1 MIKLHVNPIVLS
13 KLSVAFPSP
22 AGSAQKQL
30 NKYVATLEAFLNRAV
45 LWKDGHHAAFK
56 WYSISTH
63 RLSQQGGSIGSTPQ
77 IRIHKWLNDNNLS
90 LIKPFIPGDAL
101 TGKVSK
107 VLLSDLVEVD
117 DLVQSVMKTPES
129 LDDLVNR
136 FMTMCPEV
144 FIKAHLT
151 DLYDDLLN
159 NRNIGMLYDT
169 FPVDSKSLERF
180 ISWIPNATRFSY
192 AKKYHHL
199 TNALIIK
206 ISSQL
211 CEGVFYQKKKPSI
224 FGRTYYA
231 GVSVQNIHKTL
242 RKAVLGKCC
251 EYDIE
256 SSVMAFKMGFAAEC
270 YASLKPKDKI
280 RTLDETFKCTISL
293 IRDKK
298 RIREEICQE
307 VFGDDLSLSLDKKMD
322 CVKTGL
328 TAIGFGAK
336 ARLQGWYVSDNEVQR
351 PAINEI
357 FENIDC
363 RRRFVESPFVK
374 ALMVEQGLLDKVI
387 YTNTI
392 ATNRHLL
399 TQSEFLNSKGKPIKN
414 KVLSFAY
421 QTGETKVM
429 NEFRRLAVEWNNVV
443 IANVHDAV
451 FLEHKLIPSRR
462 SYIQETIR
470 LDFNNPYWTFDEKEM
485 TGFILSSAEKEK
497 LEQAEIDFWKEQD
510 ERLRAQ
516 RRSGTLPSLFG
527 EHMEVLDNVF
537 TPSES
542 HSSQSYR
549 QEICVQPSFAI
560 P

>member
-13 KLSVAFPSP
+13 QLCLAFPSP

-63 RLSQQGGSIGSTPQ
+63 RLSQQGGSIGSEPQ

-101 TGKVSK
+101 TGRVSK

-129 LDDLVNR
+129 LDELVKR
-136 FMTMCPEV
+136 FMIMCPEV
-144 FIKAHLT
+144 FIKAYLT
-151 DLYDDLLN
+151 DLYDDLSDN
-159 NRNIGMLYDT
+159 KNIGMLYDT

-180 ISWIPNATRFSY
+180 IAWIPNTTGFSH

-206 ISSQL
+206 ISSEL
-211 CEGVFYQKKKPSI
+211 CEGVFYQKKKPSV
-224 FGRTYYA
+224 FGRTYYS
-231 GVSVQNIHKTL
+231 GVSIQNIHKTL

-270 YASLKPKDKI
+270 YASLKSKDKI
-280 RTLDETFKCTISL
+280 RTLDDTFKCTISL
-293 IRDKK
+293 INDKK
-298 RIREEICQE
+298 RTREDIRQE
-307 VFGDDLSLSLDKKMD
+307 VFGDDFPLSLDEQMD
-322 CVKTGL
+322 CVKTAL

-336 ARLQGWYVSDNEVQR
+336 ARLQGWYVSDNDLQR

-357 FENIDC
+357 FKDIDC
-363 RRRFVESPFVK
+363 RRRFVESSFVK
-374 ALMVEQGLLDKVI
+374 ALMVEQSLLDKVI
-387 YTNTI
+387 YENTI

-429 NEFRRLAVEWNNVV
+429 NEFRRLAIEWNSVV

-451 FLEHKLIPSRR
+451 FLERKLIPSRR

-485 TGFILSSAEKEK
+485 TGFVLSSAEKEK
-497 LEQAEIDFWKEQD
+497 LEQAEIDFWNEQD
-510 ERLRAQ
+510 ERLQSQ
-516 RRSGTLPSLFG
+516 RRSGELPSFFG
-527 EHMEVLDNVF
+527 EQMEVIGDVF
-537 TPSES
+537 TPPES
-542 HSSQSYR
+542 HPSKSYKR
-549 QEICVQPSFAI
+549 GICVQNASPI